1 MNSDYLFLVRTPDQ
15 SPSDPEQT
23 AVEAAKFKRTT
34 VTGRKNG
41 LPERN
46 RQCPWATLEGF
57 TYFAVLSIEQAQ
69 LKSVLI
75 QFFKILIFLS
85 SGIRLNSNHSVDR
98 FNRVLTPWKPVRIS
112 RRSIEMTSGLT
123 FHLPCSKRFTM
134 RSSDWTCD
142 AAGSTPCLL
151 VVRNDAVRV
160 VA

>member
-69 LKSVLI
+69 LKSVRDPIFQDSDFLE
-75 QFFKILIFLS
+75 FWHSPEFKSQRGPFQS
-85 SGIRLNSNHSVDR
+85 SLDSLEACEDIASLN
-98 FNRVLTPWKPVRIS
+98 
-112 RRSIEMTSGLT
+112 
-123 FHLPCSKRFTM
+123 
-134 RSSDWTCD
+134 
-142 AAGSTPCLL
+142 
-151 VVRNDAVRV
+151 RNDLGIDLPPAVFEEIYN
-160 VA
+160 AELGLDL